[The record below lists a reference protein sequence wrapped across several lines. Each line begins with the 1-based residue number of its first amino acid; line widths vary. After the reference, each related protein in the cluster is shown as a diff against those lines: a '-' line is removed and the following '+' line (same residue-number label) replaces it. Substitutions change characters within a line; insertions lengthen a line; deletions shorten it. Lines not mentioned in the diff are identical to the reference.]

1 MIAETLDADIFELV
15 PADAYTEADL
25 NWTVSGS
32 RVNREHDNEA
42 LRNVELVTATVSNWE
57 DYDTVLIGYPIWWG
71 IAAWPVNEF
80 VLSNDFTGKTVI
92 PFCTSASSGL
102 GQSGELLAQMAGDGN
117 WLEGHRFSERPS
129 QSDIQSW
136 LNSLEIFGE

>member
-1 MIAETLDADIFELV
+1 MDADIFELV

-102 GQSGELLAQMAGDGN
+102 GQSGELLAEMAGDGN
-117 WLEGHRFSERPS
+117 WLEGYRFSERPS

>member
-1 MIAETLDADIFELV
+1 MCIRD
-15 PADAYTEADL
+15 
-25 NWTVSGS
+25 S
-32 RVNREHDNEA
+32 DNEA

-92 PFCTSASSGL
+92 CLLYTSY
-102 GQSGELLAQMAGDGN
+102 
-117 WLEGHRFSERPS
+117 
-129 QSDIQSW
+129 
-136 LNSLEIFGE
+136 

>member
-1 MIAETLDADIFELV
+1 MIMK
-15 PADAYTEADL
+15 P
-25 NWTVSGS
+25 
-32 RVNREHDNEA
+32 

-92 PFCTSASSGL
+92 PFCTSQAPD
-102 GQSGELLAQMAGDGN
+102 LARAVSCWQRWLAGGN

>member
-1 MIAETLDADIFELV
+1 M
-15 PADAYTEADL
+15 
-25 NWTVSGS
+25 
-32 RVNREHDNEA
+32 
-42 LRNVELVTATVSNWE
+42 
-57 DYDTVLIGYPIWWG
+57 LIGYPIWWG

-92 PFCTSASSGL
+92 PFCISASSGL
-102 GQSGELLAQMAGDGN
+102 GQSGELLAEMAGGGN
-117 WLEGHRFSERPS
+117 WLEGNRFSERPS

>member
-1 MIAETLDADIFELV
+1 M
-15 PADAYTEADL
+15 
-25 NWTVSGS
+25 
-32 RVNREHDNEA
+32 
-42 LRNVELVTATVSNWE
+42 
-57 DYDTVLIGYPIWWG
+57 LIGYPIWWG

-102 GQSGELLAQMAGDGN
+102 GQSGELLAEMAGDGN